1 MAITIEIQNI
11 AEEALYHTSLIIC
24 RSSKV
29 SQDNGQSSS
38 TKRWSILQHP
48 EPSTSV
54 APDNVGATPEMITSR
69 IIQWRGTIPMARSW
83 GRLAVAQAAERS
95 GWGTLA
101 DDMGLGKI
109 AIALLVLVCR
119 SQSEQM
125 SDSQTYR
132 PTLIVV
138 PASVI
143 EVWKNQIRWLF
154 PVSDPCVLNEFT
166 MRATTRSIQVVSAT

>member
-1 MAITIEIQNI
+1 
-11 AEEALYHTSLIIC
+11 
-24 RSSKV
+24 
-29 SQDNGQSSS
+29 
-38 TKRWSILQHP
+38 
-48 EPSTSV
+48 
-54 APDNVGATPEMITSR
+54 
-69 IIQWRGTIPMARSW
+69 MARSW

-166 MRATTRSIQVVSAT
+166 TRAMTRSIQVASAT